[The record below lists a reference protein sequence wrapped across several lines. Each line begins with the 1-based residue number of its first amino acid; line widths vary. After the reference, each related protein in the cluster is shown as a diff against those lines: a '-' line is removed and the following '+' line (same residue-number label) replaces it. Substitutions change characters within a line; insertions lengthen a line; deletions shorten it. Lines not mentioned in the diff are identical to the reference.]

1 MLNQGGW
8 DSERPKEGIHF
19 PACDRMSHGPQTY
32 PGSHPLEPV
41 NVALCGKS
49 DFEDVILRQEDYT
62 VEEKVLRWK
71 QKEVGSE
78 RKDATLLAVK
88 MEEGTVSQGILGM

>member
-1 MLNQGGW
+1 MLNHGGW

-49 DFEDVILRQEDYT
+49 DFEDVILR
-62 VEEKVLRWK
+62 
-71 QKEVGSE
+71 
-78 RKDATLLAVK
+78 
-88 MEEGTVSQGILGM
+88 

>member
-1 MLNQGGW
+1 MLNHGGW

-41 NVALCGKS
+41 NVAVCGKS
-49 DFEDVILRQEDYT
+49 DFEDVILR
-62 VEEKVLRWK
+62 WK
-71 QKEVGSE
+71 RREVGSE
-78 RKDATLLAVK
+78 RKDTTLLAVK
-88 MEEGTVSQGILGM
+88 MEEGAVSQGILGM